1 MFDFDEFD
9 RLFRGMHGSFVN
21 LDDLL
26 DAARQAG
33 GSAGGA
39 HPGPYYYGYTMTVGP
54 DGRPIVRE
62 YGNVRPELAGAAT
75 GAATGAACGR
85 PIRDQALEAE
95 TIVDDKEGVLKLV
108 AEMPG
113 VEREDVKIVVDGKTV
128 SIDADR
134 GKKSYHAR
142 VPLDQKVD
150 KDTAK
155 ATYRNGI
162 LELAFRLAEPE
173 PPRGTAV
180 EVQ

>member
-9 RLFRGMHGSFVN
+9 KLFRGMHGSFVN

-26 DAARQAG
+26 DAARHAG
-33 GSAGGA
+33 ASGSGRI
-39 HPGPYYYGYTMTVGP
+39 GPYYYGYTMTVGP
-54 DGRPIVRE
+54 DGKPIVRE
-62 YGNVRPELAGAAT
+62 YGNVRPGLAG
-75 GAATGAACGR
+75 GADAGGADAGGM
-85 PIRDQALEAE
+85 PALRDGLQAE
-95 TIVDDKEGVLKLV
+95 TIVDDKERVLKLV

-113 VEREDVKIVVDGKTV
+113 VEKEDVKIVVDGDAV

-134 GKKSYHAR
+134 GKKSYHAK

-150 KDTAK
+150 RGTAK

-162 LELAFRLAEPE
+162 LELAFRLADPA
-173 PPRGTAV
+173 PPKGTTV

>member
-9 RLFRGMHGSFVN
+9 KLFRGMHGSFVN

-26 DAARQAG
+26 DAARHAGAG
-33 GSAGGA
+33 GSGRI
-39 HPGPYYYGYTMTVGP
+39 GPYYYGYTMTVGP
-54 DGRPIVRE
+54 DGRPVVRE
-62 YGNVRPELAGAAT
+62 YGNVRPGLAGDGSGGGDCCAPAV
-75 GAATGAACGR
+75 
-85 PIRDQALEAE
+85 RDGLQAE
-95 TIVDDKEGVLKLV
+95 TILDDKERVLKLV

-113 VEREDVKIVVDGKTV
+113 VEKEDVKIVVDGDAV

-162 LELAFRLAEPE
+162 LELAFRLADPD
-173 PPRGTAV
+173 PPKGTAV

>member
-9 RLFRGMHGSFVN
+9 KLFRGMHGSFVN

-26 DAARQAG
+26 DAARHAGAGAG
-33 GSAGGA
+33 GSGRI
-39 HPGPYYYGYTMTVGP
+39 GPYYYGYTMTVGP
-54 DGRPIVRE
+54 DGRPVVRE
-62 YGNVRPELAGAAT
+62 YGNVRPGLAGDGSGGGDCCAPAV
-75 GAATGAACGR
+75 
-85 PIRDQALEAE
+85 RDGLQAE
-95 TIVDDKEGVLKLV
+95 TILDDKERVLKLV

-113 VEREDVKIVVDGKTV
+113 VEKEDVKIVVDGDAV

-162 LELAFRLAEPE
+162 LELAFRLADPD
-173 PPRGTAV
+173 PPKGTAV

>member
-1 MFDFDEFD
+1 MIDFDEFD

-26 DAARQAG
+26 DVARHAR
-33 GSAGGA
+33 GGA
-39 HPGPYYYGYTMTVGP
+39 RVGPYCYGYTMTVGP
-54 DGRPIVRE
+54 DGRPVVKE
-62 YGNVRPELAGAAT
+62 YGNVRPGLAAGPDGDGGCCQPAAD
-75 GAATGAACGR
+75 GGGL
-85 PIRDQALEAE
+85 QAEA
-95 TIVDDKEGVLKLV
+95 IVDDKEGVLKLV

-113 VEREDVKIVVDGKTV
+113 VEKEDVKIVVDGETV

-134 GKKSYHAR
+134 GRKSYHAK
-142 VPLDQKVD
+142 VPLDKKVD
-150 KDTAK
+150 QGTAK

-173 PPRGTAV
+173 PPKGTAV